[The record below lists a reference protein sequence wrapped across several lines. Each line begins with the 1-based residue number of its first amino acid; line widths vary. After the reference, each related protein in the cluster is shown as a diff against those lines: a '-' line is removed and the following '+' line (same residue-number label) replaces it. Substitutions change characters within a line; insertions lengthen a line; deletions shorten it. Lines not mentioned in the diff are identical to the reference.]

1 MITVNG
7 LEIAYVKRMTVI
19 EALKA
24 AGESADGLTLVIVN
38 EKLLPYGRPY
48 TEPLEDGSQIKLFPI
63 VSGG

>member
-7 LEIAYVKRMTVI
+7 RGIVYEKGMTVI
-19 EALKA
+19 DALKV

-38 EKLLPYGRPY
+38 EKLLPYGQPY
-48 TEPLEDGSQIKLFPI
+48 TEPLEDGSHIKLFPI